1 MSIADSAN
9 AFGAS
14 ATVSIG
20 GKTWIVSAPTG
31 PEELLIAY
39 EYRRQI
45 MEEAKTPLQAIA
57 GDLQGLPMGM
67 VKMAIDAAVAAQAAG
82 IGGKAEPTD
91 EAIGGRQFHVD
102 GLRFRFWVLAKKNH
116 PELTLDMV
124 RELITPGMVDAV
136 NNQLWL
142 AMRRKVDDEKK
153 A

>member
-1 MSIADSAN
+1 MAISESAN
-9 AFGAS
+9 AFGAP
-14 ATVSIG
+14 ATVVVG

-45 MEEAKTPLQAIA
+45 MAEAKTPLQSIA
-57 GDLQGLPMGM
+57 ADLQGLPMGM
-67 VKMAIDAAVAAQAAG
+67 AKMAIDAAVAAQASG
-82 IGGKAEPTD
+82 VNGKAEPTD

-102 GLRFRFWVLAKKNH
+102 GIRFRFWILAKKHH

-124 RELITPGMVDAV
+124 RELITPDMVDDL

-142 AMRRKVDDEKK
+142 AMRRKDDDEKK